1 MERNEVFVKENDDN
15 YDEEIVGEEEYLMV
29 SYLLCPN

>member
-15 YDEEIVGEEEYLMV
+15 HDEIDGEEEYLMV